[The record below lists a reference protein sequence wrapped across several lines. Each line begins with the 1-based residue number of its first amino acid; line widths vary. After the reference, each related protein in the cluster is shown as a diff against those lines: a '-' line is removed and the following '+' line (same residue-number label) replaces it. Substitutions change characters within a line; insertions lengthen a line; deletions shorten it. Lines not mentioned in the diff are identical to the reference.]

1 MSNLSSSQHEP
12 TMEEILASI
21 RKIISEDSPEP
32 HATESSPAA
41 GANEAEEP
49 GVLDLTRE
57 ARDEPRDEH
66 GAQPGTWP
74 PPPSESVISDDRT
87 ESAGRESTGVDS
99 TADETRVASHAGDGI
114 FSDKSRKALNDAL
127 TQLAPQGS
135 GEAVSGSPA
144 PVGGLPL
151 EAVFER
157 AVGEAFGPVL
167 RQWLGDNAETIIERM
182 KPAISEWMDEHFP
195 TMLEDAVRAE
205 LARAIKLRGR
215 R

>member
-1 MSNLSSSQHEP
+1 MSNPSSSQHEP

-32 HATESSPAA
+32 HAMESSPAT
-41 GANEAEEP
+41 GVNEAQEP
-49 GVLDLTRE
+49 GVLELTQE
-57 ARDEPRDEH
+57 ARDEH
-66 GAQPGTWP
+66 GAQPAPDTWP
-74 PPPSESVISDDRT
+74 PPLSESGHSDDRI
-87 ESAGRESTGVDS
+87 EHSGREAAYSAS
-99 TADETRVASHAGDGI
+99 TADETSVASLPGDGI

-127 TQLAPQGS
+127 AQLAPQGT

-157 AVGEAFGPVL
+157 AVGEAFRPVL
-167 RQWLGDNAETIIERM
+167 RKWLGDNAETIIERM

-195 TMLEDAVRAE
+195 AMLEDAVRAE

>member
-1 MSNLSSSQHEP
+1 
-12 TMEEILASI
+12 MEEILASI

-32 HATESSPAA
+32 HAMESSPAT
-41 GANEAEEP
+41 GANEAQEP
-49 GVLDLTRE
+49 GVLELTQE
-57 ARDEPRDEH
+57 AHDDH
-66 GAQPGTWP
+66 GGQPATDTWP
-74 PPPSESVISDDRT
+74 PPPPPFEPAHPDDRAEGAAR
-87 ESAGRESTGVDS
+87 ESAAAVSAS
-99 TADETRVASHAGDGI
+99 YETRAASHPGDGI
-114 FSDKSRKALNDAL
+114 FSDKSRRALNDAL
-127 TQLAPQGS
+127 TQLAPQTVG
-135 GEAVSGSPA
+135 AVAFGSPA

-167 RQWLGDNAETIIERM
+167 RQWLGENAETIIERM

-195 TMLEDAVRAE
+195 AMLEDAVRAE

>member
-1 MSNLSSSQHEP
+1 
-12 TMEEILASI
+12 MEEILASI

-32 HATESSPAA
+32 HAMESSPAT
-41 GANEAEEP
+41 GANEAQEP
-49 GVLDLTRE
+49 GVLELTQE
-57 ARDEPRDEH
+57 ARDEHEDQP
-66 GAQPGTWP
+66 APGTGLP
-74 PPPSESVISDDRT
+74 PLSESGRSDDRI
-87 ESAGRESTGVDS
+87 EHAGRESAHLAW
-99 TADETRVASHAGDGI
+99 TADETGDASHPGDGI

-127 TQLAPQGS
+127 AQLAPQGT
-135 GEAVSGSPA
+135 GEAVSRSPA

-195 TMLEDAVRAE
+195 AMLEDAVRAE

>member
-1 MSNLSSSQHEP
+1 
-12 TMEEILASI
+12 MEEILASI

-32 HATESSPAA
+32 HAMESSPPS
-41 GANEAEEP
+41 GANEAQEP
-49 GVLDLTRE
+49 GVLELTQE
-57 ARDEPRDEH
+57 AHDEH
-66 GAQPGTWP
+66 GVQPASGTWP
-74 PPPSESVISDDRT
+74 PLPSESVHSDDRT
-87 ESAGRESTGVDS
+87 EGAWRES
-99 TADETRVASHAGDGI
+99 ARVASTTDESRVASRPGDGI
-114 FSDKSRKALNDAL
+114 FSDKSRKALDDAL
-127 TQLAPQGS
+127 TQLAPQGT

-182 KPAISEWMDEHFP
+182 KPAISDWMDEHFP
-195 TMLEDAVRAE
+195 AMLEDAVRAE

>member
-1 MSNLSSSQHEP
+1 
-12 TMEEILASI
+12 MEEILASI

-32 HATESSPAA
+32 HAMESSPPS
-41 GANEAEEP
+41 GANEAQEP
-49 GVLDLTRE
+49 GVLELTQE
-57 ARDEPRDEH
+57 AHDEH
-66 GAQPGTWP
+66 GVQQASGTWP
-74 PPPSESVISDDRT
+74 PLPSESVHSDDRT
-87 ESAGRESTGVDS
+87 EGAWRES
-99 TADETRVASHAGDGI
+99 ARVASTTDESRVASRPGDGI
-114 FSDKSRKALNDAL
+114 FSDKSRKALDDAL
-127 TQLAPQGS
+127 TQLAPQGT
-135 GEAVSGSPA
+135 GEAISGSPA

-182 KPAISEWMDEHFP
+182 KPAISDWMDEHFP
-195 TMLEDAVRAE
+195 AMLEDAVRAE

>member
-1 MSNLSSSQHEP
+1 MSNPSSSQHEP

-32 HATESSPAA
+32 HAMESSPAI
-41 GANEAEEP
+41 GANEAQEP
-49 GVLDLTRE
+49 GVLELTQE
-57 ARDEPRDEH
+57 APDEH
-66 GAQPGTWP
+66 GAPPAPGAWP
-74 PPPSESVISDDRT
+74 PPPSELVHSDDRIEGAKR
-87 ESAGRESTGVDS
+87 ESARVAS
-99 TADETRVASHAGDGI
+99 TADETRVASHPGDGI

-127 TQLAPQGS
+127 TQLAPQGT

-182 KPAISEWMDEHFP
+182 KPAIREWMDEHFP
-195 TMLEDAVRAE
+195 AMLEDAVRAE
-205 LARAIKLRGR
+205 LAPAIKLRGR

>member
-1 MSNLSSSQHEP
+1 
-12 TMEEILASI
+12 MEEILASI

-32 HATESSPAA
+32 HATESSSAI
-41 GANEAEEP
+41 GANEAQEP
-49 GVLDLTRE
+49 GVLELTQE
-57 ARDEPRDEH
+57 ARDEF
-66 GAQPGTWP
+66 GAQPAPGTWP
-74 PPPSESVISDDRT
+74 PSPSESVHSDDHI
-87 ESAGRESTGVDS
+87 EGAGRESARVAS
-99 TADETRVASHAGDGI
+99 IADETRVASHPGDGI
-114 FSDKSRKALNDAL
+114 FSDKSRKALNEAL
-127 TQLAPQGS
+127 AQLAPQGT
-135 GEAVSGSPA
+135 GEPVSGSPA

-157 AVGEAFGPVL
+157 AVGAAFGPVL

-195 TMLEDAVRAE
+195 AMLEDAVRAE